1 MEEREERC
9 MSEKTELGRALHAAQ
24 ERLDTIYSEQVS
36 H

>member
-9 MSEKTELGRALHAAQ
+9 MSEKTELGRALQAAQ
-24 ERLDTIYSEQVS
+24 ERIGTIYNEQVG